1 MRLRDTLAAV
11 ATIALG
17 AVILE
22 GCAARH
28 GGVGHSESP
37 GGRICHA
44 FEPADFYANQSGVS
58 AGGDVLV
65 YSQPSVDCGS
75 SSAWVGHPPGKSKRR
90 P

>member
-1 MRLRDTLAAV
+1 MRYALLAALLM
-11 ATIALG
+11 T
-17 AVILE
+17 
-22 GCAARH
+22 GCATRH
-28 GGVGHSESP
+28 GGGMGHGEAP
-37 GGRICHA
+37 GGICHA
-44 FEPADFYANQSGVS
+44 FEPADFYQGQSGVS